1 MSALEQAK
9 DAASKALST
18 VRGFYPP
25 TIMELARALRETRS
39 LETMDPEIA
48 QIQLKHDLVNADI
61 ETLRARLVGADTDED
76 AAGVGN
82 ALSRLYVA
90 ATKLS
95 ETAAVLKHRRQT
107 MLEEQAAYVERANV
121 IAFMGTVKKGCIGI
135 LQSCMALLKKYVPAE
150 NSAEIQLWYQKQTVD
165 LEVLLRAAVDS
176 MVK

>member
-61 ETLRARLVGADTDED
+61 ETLRARLVGATRTGTRGGRGPALRGGNE
-76 AAGVGN
+76 AVGDGGGPE
-82 ALSRLYVA
+82 AW
-90 ATKLS
+90 
-95 ETAAVLKHRRQT
+95 RQK
-107 MLEEQAAYVERANV
+107 MQEEQGAYVGRANV
-121 IAFMGTVKKGCIGI
+121 IGFMGTVKKGCIGI
-135 LQSCMALLKKYVPAE
+135 LQSCMALVKKYVPAE